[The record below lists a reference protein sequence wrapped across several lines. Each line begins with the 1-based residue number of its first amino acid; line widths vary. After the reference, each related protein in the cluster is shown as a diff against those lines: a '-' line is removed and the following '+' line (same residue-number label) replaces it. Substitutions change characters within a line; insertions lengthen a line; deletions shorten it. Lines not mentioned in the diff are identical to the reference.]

1 MGNYSMEWATLQS
14 GIYQKAIRIR
24 QPSIVLDEPVEN
36 WREVGVRYWMKL
48 I

>member
-1 MGNYSMEWATLQS
+1 MEWATLQI

-36 WREVGVRYWMKL
+36 WREVGWL
-48 I
+48 LNEIGLN